1 MKKICFFNSV
11 KSWGGGEKWHYETAL
26 YFMHSGYS
34 THFFLTENSALHQKL
49 KDHSEINL
57 HFVKISG
64 LSFLNPL
71 KVARLKNIFKKLE
84 IDILLINLSSDL
96 KIAAQS
102 ATKAAVKKII
112 YRRGSA
118 IPIKNSM
125 LNRYIFSHWV
135 TDILA
140 NSKATAETILQNNSD
155 LFPKEKIKIIYN
167 PIDILEFVQR
177 PFQEIYHRK
186 QDEIIIGNLGRLEKQ
201 KNQKFFIR
209 LSEALKDKGIAHKI
223 LIAGSGKL
231 ENELKQMAVTKRV
244 NDNFIFT
251 GFLSNVKDLLMSC
264 DIFILP
270 SLWEGFGF
278 VLAEASLC
286 KKPIIAFNISSIPEV
301 VIKDRTGF
309 LIEVNAVKECVDKI
323 ILLKNNPKVGQKM
336 GEEGFD
342 FVSNQFDKNKIMRE
356 VENFITNK

>member
-34 THFFLTENSALHQKL
+34 IHFFLTENSALHQKL
-49 KDHSEINL
+49 KDHFGINV
-57 HFVKISG
+57 HFVEISG

-96 KIAAQS
+96 KIAARA
-102 ATKAAVKKII
+102 ATKAGVKKII

-118 IPIKNSM
+118 IPIKNSI

-140 NSKATAETILQNNSD
+140 NSKATAETILENNPH

-167 PIDILEFVQR
+167 PIDIEEFVQR
-177 PFQEIYHRK
+177 PFRKIYHRK
-186 QDEIIIGNLGRLEKQ
+186 QDEMIIGNLGRLEIQ

-209 LSEALKDKGIAHKI
+209 LSEALTDKGIAHKI

-231 ENELKQMAVTKRV
+231 ERELKQMAAGEGI
-244 NDNFIFT
+244 NENLIFN

-286 KKPIIAFNISSIPEV
+286 KKPIIAFDISSIPEV
-301 VIKDRTGF
+301 VIKDQTGF

-323 ILLKNNPKVGQKM
+323 ILLKDNPKLAQKM
-336 GEEGFD
+336 GEEGFA
-342 FVSNQFDKNKIMRE
+342 FVSDKFDKDKIMRQLE
-356 VENFITNK
+356 DFIK